1 MRHGFGEDPALIR
14 IGGSIPPVATFQ
26 EVLGIPGLLIGVG
39 LPDDQ
44 IHAPNERFDLDQYA
58 RGVRVIARLWDELPR
73 ALRGKAVSD
82 EGADGLGD
90 APPPLGASAP
100 RATRPAAGDP

>member
-1 MRHGFGEDPALIR
+1 VVTPSDHPALEAARAAMRHGFGAEPALIR

-26 EVLGIPGLLIGVG
+26 EVLGIPGVLIGVG

-73 ALRGKAVSD
+73 TLRPEA
-82 EGADGLGD
+82 
-90 APPPLGASAP
+90 
-100 RATRPAAGDP
+100 ATNGR

>member
-1 MRHGFGEDPALIR
+1 VRVRVSAEAGGRPVITPSDHPALGAARAAMRHGFDGEPALIR

-26 EVLGIPGLLIGVG
+26 EVLGIPGVLIGVG

-58 RGVRVIARLWDELPR
+58 RGVRVIARLWEEMPG
-73 ALRGKAVSD
+73 ALRG
-82 EGADGLGD
+82 
-90 APPPLGASAP
+90 GAS
-100 RATRPAAGDP
+100 